1 MMRHAMTMK
10 CALLLALACLPPGAL
25 AQKHKDVEEIGA
37 RDINRGSWNFY
48 SIERE
53 IELGRQLA
61 GQVESTSL
69 LLRDREVQAYVNE
82 LVQRLV
88 RNSDA
93 QLPFTVR
100 VIDSDEINAFALPGG
115 FVYVNTGLILE
126 AQTEAELAGV
136 LAHEIAHVTARHATK
151 RATKATLFRWF
162 TLPLIF
168 VGGPIGLAVQQGL
181 GLAVPLTF
189 LKFARGAERE
199 ADYLGLQYTYSSGYD
214 PLALIDFL
222 ERLSEHE
229 RKGNLPKVFSSHPM
243 SKERIKRAQ
252 EEIAQVL
259 PARTDYVVSTSRFD
273 QVKAR
278 LLHWRHVNS
287 LYEPSEQGG
296 PRLRRRTQ
304 ESQP

>member
-1 MMRHAMTMK
+1 
-10 CALLLALACLPPGAL
+10 
-25 AQKHKDVEEIGA
+25 
-37 RDINRGSWNFY
+37 
-48 SIERE
+48 
-53 IELGRQLA
+53 
-61 GQVESTSL
+61 
-69 LLRDREVQAYVNE
+69 
-82 LVQRLV
+82 
-88 RNSDA
+88 
-93 QLPFTVR
+93 
-100 VIDSDEINAFALPGG
+100 
-115 FVYVNTGLILE
+115 
-126 AQTEAELAGV
+126 
-136 LAHEIAHVTARHATK
+136 
-151 RATKATLFRWF
+151 
-162 TLPLIF
+162 
-168 VGGPIGLAVQQGL
+168 
-181 GLAVPLTF
+181 LAVPLTF

>member
-1 MMRHAMTMK
+1 MILNGVAQAVTTAGDPDRTVLTAKLDDTIEVQLTSSDEFETTVSATLAVGESTDTFEITT
-10 CALLLALACLPPGAL
+10 CAPVVCLPDG
-25 AQKHKDVEEIGA
+25 
-37 RDINRGSWNFY
+37 
-48 SIERE
+48 
-53 IELGRQLA
+53 
-61 GQVESTSL
+61 
-69 LLRDREVQAYVNE
+69 
-82 LVQRLV
+82 
-88 RNSDA
+88 
-93 QLPFTVR
+93 
-100 VIDSDEINAFALPGG
+100 
-115 FVYVNTGLILE
+115 
-126 AQTEAELAGV
+126 
-136 LAHEIAHVTARHATK
+136 
-151 RATKATLFRWF
+151 
-162 TLPLIF
+162 IF
-168 VGGPIGLAVQQGL
+168 VATTGNTSNLGTQDAPLASIQ
-181 GLAVPLTF
+181 AAIEFAASIDLT
-189 LKFARGAERE
+189 
-199 ADYLGLQYTYSSGYD
+199 D
-214 PLALIDFL
+214 PLALIEFL